1 MAKLEYKIN
10 VLIVTYGDRW
20 KFLSKVIERLLSYDT
35 VSNIIIFNNAST
47 YNVTQN
53 VADFN
58 DSRVNVINSYENLGS
73 AGGYKAA
80 IKYAFEN
87 TDSDFFLLL
96 DDDNLP
102 RENVIPDLLQQ
113 WNVIVGANNK
123 KALFCLREDRVQH
136 VKITQG
142 TDPYRYYLMPNN
154 FLGFSIF
161 RIFKNQFN
169 KLQDKGNKKQAA
181 AYPAIIPYAPYGGMF
196 MHRELIAEIG
206 YPDDRFYLYVDD
218 SEYTYRIT
226 EGGGKIWIIPQC
238 GIIDIDKSQGIGYKP
253 KFMHL
258 ALLDQWNFRV
268 YYHVRNRI
276 YFYSKVAVKS
286 KLIFSLNKNI
296 YLAYC
301 YLISI
306 ISSKQKEYKK
316 LLTAVNDGLA
326 GNLGKANETKF

>member
-10 VLIVTYGDRW
+10 VLVVTYGYRW
-20 KFLSKVIERLLSYDT
+20 KFLSKVIERLLNYST
-35 VSNIIIFNNAST
+35 VSNIIVFNNAST
-47 YNVTQN
+47 YNVTQH

-58 DSRVNVINSYENLGS
+58 DSRIHVINSDENLGS

-87 TDSDFFLLL
+87 TGSDFFFLL

-113 WNVIVGANNK
+113 WDTIAGANNK

-136 VKITQG
+136 VKITRG
-142 TDPYRYYLMPNN
+142 ADPYRYYLMPDN

-169 KLQDKGNKKQAA
+169 KLLDRFNKKNQTQKAA
-181 AYPAIIPYAPYGGMF
+181 TIPYAPYGGMF

-226 EGGGKIWIIPQC
+226 QNGGKIWIIPQC
-238 GIIDIDKSQGIGYKP
+238 GIEDIDKSQGIGYKP
-253 KFMHL
+253 RFLHS

-268 YYHVRNRI
+268 YYHIRNRM
-276 YFYSKVAVKS
+276 YFYSKVTVKN
-286 KLIFSLNKNI
+286 KLIFNINKAV
-296 YLAYC
+296 YLG
-301 YLISI
+301 YLKFVSAV
-306 ISSKQKEYKK
+306 SSKQKEYKK
-316 LLTAVNDGLA
+316 LLGAVNDGLS
-326 GNLGKANETKF
+326 GNIGKANITKF